1 MYDAPAYPVGT
12 KTTRQFFAYLEDAM
26 DSRFP
31 PDGETTVID
40 FAVFLLG
47 MLDYDDGDGR
57 RLLHTRKE
65 MPFYMEDG
73 RVDVKADATVI
84 ERKTSRFYQY
94 ILLVHENKFTSGV
107 DPEAQL
113 IAQAIGAF
121 QRNNR
126 IRKRAKI
133 SELKSQIFPAITMFG
148 TAVTFYK
155 ITITEELAMAVE
167 SDIFP
172 AETIVHAFVPP
183 LPRYISQGMGPLG
196 NRRFVL
202 RCFEAFKQF
211 MAGWL
216 LPYHAVAQEFL
227 AGRPPTKWVDFY
239 HTSYVQIASSFAK
252 TGVRPTQELD
262 VWIQSEVPR
271 RCQSSRK
278 SRERPWPVTTS

>member
-1 MYDAPAYPVGT
+1 MEDLNRSPKSSSKWVTSEEMDDFNIKVILQDTQEFFGTADLPVPENISPIIWNQEKAPPGRIS

-31 PDGETTVID
+31 HYEETTVID

-47 MLDYDDGDGR
+47 MLDYDDGDR

-84 ERKTSRFYQY
+84 ERQTSRFYQY
-94 ILLVHENKFTSGV
+94 ILLVHENKCFRFASGV

-133 SELKSQIFPAITMFG
+133 SELKSQTFPAITIFG

-172 AETIVHAFVPP
+172 AETIVHAFVPLP
-183 LPRYISQGMGPLG
+183 LSRYIDQGMGPLE
-196 NRRFVL
+196 NRRLVL
-202 RCFEAFKQF
+202 QCFEAFKQF
-211 MAGWL
+211 MAR
-216 LPYHAVAQEFL
+216 VA
-227 AGRPPTKWVDFY
+227 PPL
-239 HTSYVQIASSFAK
+239 S
-252 TGVRPTQELD
+252 
-262 VWIQSEVPR
+262 R
-271 RCQSSRK
+271 RRTRVSG
-278 SRERPWPVTTS
+278 